1 MRRNALNV
9 KHLHIPKRHVVLWVM
24 VMVLTG
30 PMLPLASSI
39 KHWANASRFEMP
51 DRWASVRA
59 FAVIFMLPYAAIA
72 LLLLLPP
79 LAEQRSLMVLWIQQ
93 HFFFKTSLL
102 WGSFLFLW
110 GSTQPLA
117 FWFALALQELA

>member
-1 MRRNALNV
+1 MNV
-9 KHLHIPKRHVVLWVM
+9 KHLHISKRHVVLWVM

-59 FAVIFMLPYAAIA
+59 FAVILMLPYAAIA

-79 LAEQRSLMVLWIQQ
+79 LRR
-93 HFFFKTSLL
+93 
-102 WGSFLFLW
+102 
-110 GSTQPLA
+110 
-117 FWFALALQELA
+117 